1 MNFKAIFSF
10 FIFLFIS
17 LFTYASDNKNDL
29 ESKTP
34 LENNKVN
41 EVDDLVE
48 IDGLIIDRTLTR
60 LGRDFY
66 VAFSMKM
73 NSKYDGIAV
82 NLTVKERPTALSGS
96 IIGVYHFDK
105 VIYRGALSPGQR
117 QADEK
122 ADQAIE
128 SVNQYIIRWKTE
140 KLFTDTYDLELPEI

>member
-73 NSKYDGIAV
+73 NSKYDGIDV